1 MRFPRSSGILL
12 HPTSLPGRFG
22 IGDFGEEAYKFAN
35 FLAESGQ
42 SLWQLLPLGPT
53 GFGDSPYQCFSA
65 FAGKTTLISPERLV
79 EDGLLSANDIESA
92 PSFSND
98 RVEFG
103 LVIEWKNALLARA
116 FEKFTG
122 DSTASLRQEF
132 EDFKRFAALW
142 LDDYAFYRAIKDAH
156 GGAAWNTWDWE
167 IAKREPTALASAR
180 EKLQGSIQAH
190 EFFQFLFFKQWMEL
204 KRYCNRKGLKII
216 GDMPIF
222 VAYDSADVWIHP
234 ELFKLDKDGS
244 PTVVAGVPPDY
255 FSKTGQL
262 WGNPLYDWEQMRALG
277 FRWWIERVRWALGMT
292 DVIRIDHFRGFAAC
306 WEIPF
311 GDETAEHGKWIEVP
325 GRELFAALNKEFGV
339 LPIIAEDLGVIT
351 PDVEALR
358 DDLRLPGM
366 RVLQFA
372 FGGDAN
378 NAHLPH
384 NYVRNAT
391 VYTGTHDSDTV
402 VGWFNS
408 KAGVGSTRDNAQIN
422 KEHEFC
428 LEYLNSGGQE
438 IHWDFIRAALA
449 SVADVAIVPLQ
460 DLFGL
465 DSRAR
470 MNLPAS
476 EQGNWGW
483 RFNQGMLTPE
493 LSSRLK
499 EMTELY
505 GRALKIAAEPHSG
518 S

>member
-1 MRFPRSSGILL
+1 MKFTRSSGILL
-12 HPTSLPGRFG
+12 HPTSLPGSFG
-22 IGDFGEEAYKFAN
+22 IGDFGPRAYKFVD

-42 SLWQLLPLGPT
+42 SLWQILPLGPT

-79 EDGLLSANDIESA
+79 EEGLLSVIDLATA
-92 PSFSND
+92 PVFSNE

-103 LVIEWKNALLARA
+103 PVIEWKNALLARA
-116 FEKFTG
+116 FEKFKRG
-122 DSTASLRQEF
+122 AGASLRHDVESF
-132 EDFKRFAALW
+132 SASASLW
-142 LDDYAFYRAIKDAH
+142 LDDYAFYRALKDAH
-156 GGAAWNTWDWE
+156 GGAAWNTWDRQLR
-167 IAKREPTALASAR
+167 KRDPKALAAAR
-180 EKLQGSIQAH
+180 RQLGDNIEAH
-190 EFFQFLFFKQWMEL
+190 KFFQFLFFKQWMEL
-204 KRYCNRKGLKII
+204 KRYCRQLDVKII

-234 ELFKLDKDGS
+234 ELFKLDQDGS

-262 WGNPLYDWEQMRALG
+262 WGNPLYDWERMRASG
-277 FRWWIERVRWALGMT
+277 FRWWIERARAALQMT
-292 DVIRIDHFRGFAAC
+292 DIIRIDHFRGFSAC

-311 GDETAEHGKWIEVP
+311 GEKTAEHGKWVDVP
-325 GRELFAALNKEFGV
+325 GRELFVALRKEFGE

-358 DDLRLPGM
+358 DELGLPGM

-372 FGGDAN
+372 FGG
-378 NAHLPH
+378 NASDEHLPH
-384 NYVRNAT
+384 NHIRNVA

-408 KAGVGSTRDNAQIN
+408 KAGVGSTRDMAQIN
-422 KEHEFC
+422 KEREYC
-428 LEYLNSGGQE
+428 LKYLNSDGQE
-438 IHWDFIRAALA
+438 IHWDFIRVALS
-449 SVADVAIVPLQ
+449 SVAEVAIVPLQ
-460 DLFGL
+460 DLLGL
-465 DSRAR
+465 DSSAR

-483 RFNQGMLTPE
+483 RFKPEALTLA
-493 LSSRLK
+493 LSEKLRK
-499 EMTELY
+499 MTEIY
-505 GRALKIAAEPHSG
+505 GRS